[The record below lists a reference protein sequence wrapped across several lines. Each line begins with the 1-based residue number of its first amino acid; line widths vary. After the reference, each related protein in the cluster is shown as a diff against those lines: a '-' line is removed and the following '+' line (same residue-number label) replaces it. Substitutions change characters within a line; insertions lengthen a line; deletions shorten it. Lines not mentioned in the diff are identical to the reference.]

1 MYGSRYDYFGAFL
14 SSSQF
19 KRIMRDAFLFFCFFF
34 KVLWSSCV
42 SERFSVVTPHFSV
55 VGLVEV
61 GTALLDLV
69 NW

>member
-1 MYGSRYDYFGAFL
+1 MP
-14 SSSQF
+14 
-19 KRIMRDAFLFFCFFF
+19 FCFFFVFF

-42 SERFSVVTPHFSV
+42 SEIFSVVTPYFSV